1 MIFKHCFK
9 DEVLQKMCEE
19 YLPSQSKLAIESA
32 ISSRPYGRVAGLY
45 RLMNL
50 QMEQRRKVDNDDVE
64 VKGKISSVS
73 TSFVQESIYP
83 DEKDEFV
90 KPTIMKKKVVRFD
103 GIV

>member
-1 MIFKHCFK
+1 
-9 DEVLQKMCEE
+9 MCEE

-73 TSFVQESIYP
+73 TSFEQESIYP

-90 KPTIMKKKVVRFD
+90 KPTMMKKKVVRFD